1 LPVLQK
7 GLYGLVYLI
16 HAFPYSTKTEPAIQL
31 AAIVVVAMVA
41 AVAQEVN
48 AAVVANTNYKL

>member
-1 LPVLQK
+1 
-7 GLYGLVYLI
+7 
-16 HAFPYSTKTEPAIQL
+16 
-31 AAIVVVAMVA
+31 VVVAMVA